1 VGRPA
6 PQQAHP
12 ADPRGLGDGWSGTL
26 GEGRCSN
33 TARRLDAGHRRG
45 VRPTRRLAGVIVAD
59 ASWVIA
65 LSDPADPHH
74 AAAVA
79 LNRSTIDEVVVLHPI
94 TLAECLVGPA
104 SSGLLDEAAGS
115 LRSAFTIA
123 TVDADAPLRWTSLRA
138 ATGLRLPDS
147 IVLDTAVVG
156 GASAILTFDRQLA
169 AEATGRSIACP
180 T

>member
-1 VGRPA
+1 M
-6 PQQAHP
+6 
-12 ADPRGLGDGWSGTL
+12 
-26 GEGRCSN
+26 
-33 TARRLDAGHRRG
+33 
-45 VRPTRRLAGVIVAD
+45 IVAD
-59 ASWVIA
+59 TSWVIA
-65 LSDPADPHH
+65 LSDPVDPHH

-79 LNRSTIDEVVVLHPI
+79 LNRTTIDEVVVLHPV

-104 SSGLLDEAAGS
+104 SSGLLDEAAGAF
-115 LRSAFTIA
+115 RSAFTIA
-123 TVDADAPLRWTSLRA
+123 SMDADAPLRWAALRA

-169 AEATGRSIACP
+169 AEAAGRSIACP

>member
-1 VGRPA
+1 M
-6 PQQAHP
+6 
-12 ADPRGLGDGWSGTL
+12 
-26 GEGRCSN
+26 
-33 TARRLDAGHRRG
+33 
-45 VRPTRRLAGVIVAD
+45 IVAD
-59 ASWVIA
+59 ASWIIA
-65 LSDPADPHH
+65 LSDPGDPHH

-79 LNRSTIDEVVVLHPI
+79 LNRTTLDDAVVLHPV
-94 TLAECLVGPA
+94 TLAECFVGPA
-104 SSGLLDEAAGS
+104 SSGLLDEVADA

-123 TVDADAPLRWTSLRA
+123 TVDADAPLRWAALRA

-180 T
+180 R